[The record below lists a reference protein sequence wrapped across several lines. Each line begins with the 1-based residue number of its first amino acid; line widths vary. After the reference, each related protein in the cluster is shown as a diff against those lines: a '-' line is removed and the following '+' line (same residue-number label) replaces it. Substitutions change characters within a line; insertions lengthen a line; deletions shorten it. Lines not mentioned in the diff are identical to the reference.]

1 MTYGIDYLRLDELYD
16 EMETLRPAVDNW
28 TEIVN
33 ARQAEERRDE
43 YPGLEDI
50 SRLNKLE
57 ALFGELGEEARHETA
72 IRESDFEE
80 YAEEFAED
88 IGAIDREHNWPNY
101 CIDWERAAR
110 DLAMDYTSFDFEGVS
125 YLVRLS

>member
-1 MTYGIDYLRLDELYD
+1 MAYGIDYLRLYELYD
-16 EMETLRPAVDNW
+16 EMETLRPEVEEW

-33 ARQAEERRDE
+33 AGQEEERRDE

-50 SRLNKLE
+50 SRLGELE

-72 IRESDFEE
+72 IRASDFEE
-80 YAEEFAED
+80 YAED
-88 IGAIDREHNWPNY
+88 IGTIDREQNWPNY

-125 YLVRLS
+125 YLVRLG

>member
-1 MTYGIDYLRLDELYD
+1 MEDLRS
-16 EMETLRPAVDNW
+16 AVENW

-33 ARQAEERRDE
+33 ARQEEERRDE

-50 SRLNKLE
+50 SRLGELE
-57 ALFGELGEEARHETA
+57 ALFGGLGEGARYETA

-80 YAEEFAED
+80 YAEELAEET
-88 IGAIDREHNWPNY
+88 GAIDREQNWPNY

-110 DLAMDYTSFDFEGVS
+110 DLAMDYTSFEFEGVS
-125 YLVRLS
+125 YLVPSN